1 MTAKRSKVA
10 PRVATGGGS
19 LVPLPVGLSEKEAA
33 EEAYRRL
40 DRRVHARLGAAV
52 GGVSVIGLAQAWGD
66 WASHLALSPGKQME
80 LVWKASRK
88 WQRLAGALGRDPDS
102 EGAAAI
108 EPLPH
113 DHRFAAPEW
122 QRMPYRAIYQTFLM
136 AQQWWH
142 NATTDIP
149 GMTSENEK
157 LVEFF
162 GRQYLDMLSP
172 ANFLATNPQ
181 VIDRTLQEGGQNLVR
196 GLNYFADD
204 ATHALTNTP
213 ANANAFRPGHEVAAT
228 PGKVVFRNR
237 LIELIQYAPA
247 TGAVHP
253 VPILIVPAWI
263 MKYYILDLSPENS
276 LIRWLVGQGFT
287 VFCISW
293 KNPDAGDRDL
303 GFDAYRALGV
313 MAALDAACTISGAP
327 KVHGLGY
334 CLGGTLLAVT
344 AAAMARDGDGRLASL
359 SMLAAQVDFSEAG
372 ELSLFTTAPQVALL
386 DDMMW
391 EAGYLDQKRMAGAF
405 NMLRSQ
411 DLIWSRMAREYLLG
425 ERDHDSD
432 LGAWSR
438 DATRMPYRMHSE
450 YLRRLF
456 LGNDL
461 ASGRFEAG
469 GEPVFLADIR
479 VPVFAVATEADH
491 IAPWHSVYKL
501 THLLHGDATFALASG
516 GHNSGIISAPG
527 NPRAQFRLMQHHSG
541 SAHESPDDWAAEV
554 APQQGSWWPAW
565 CNWLRALA
573 PGEVPPP
580 PMGHPEA
587 GYAVL
592 KAAPG
597 SYVLMP

>member
-1 MTAKRSKVA
+1 MSGNTSARNGSVNMHAHSPLESLGDSVSKAIDPYGV
-10 PRVATGGGS
+10 TTS
-19 LVPLPVGLSEKEAA
+19 LLNAQMAWLLHPQELARALNSLSADLIA
-33 EEAYRRL
+33 LQSHVMNR
-40 DRRVHARLGAAV
+40 AV
-52 GGVSVIGLAQAWGD
+52 GIASPDVIK
-66 WASHLALSPGKQME
+66 P
-80 LVWKASRK
+80 
-88 WQRLAGALGRDPDS
+88 
-102 EGAAAI
+102 
-108 EPLPH
+108 
-113 DHRFAAPEW
+113 
-122 QRMPYRAIYQTFLM
+122 
-136 AQQWWH
+136 
-142 NATTDIP
+142 N
-149 GMTSENEK
+149 
-157 LVEFF
+157 
-162 GRQYLDMLSP
+162 
-172 ANFLATNPQ
+172 
-181 VIDRTLQEGGQNLVR
+181 
-196 GLNYFADD
+196 ADD
-204 ATHALTNTP
+204 ARFADPIWTDSATWDIIKEWYLAFTHHLEDMLFETPGLSDKERRRSAFWLRNWLNMVAPTNFFWFNP
-213 ANANAFRPGHEVAAT
+213 AAMRRFVETNGDSLKQGWENLQRDIKAKNILMVEPDAFTVGKDLATT

-276 LIRWLVGQGFT
+276 LIGWLVGQGFT

-303 GFDAYRALGV
+303 GFDAYRELGV

-501 THLLHGDATFALASG
+501 THLLHGEATFALASG